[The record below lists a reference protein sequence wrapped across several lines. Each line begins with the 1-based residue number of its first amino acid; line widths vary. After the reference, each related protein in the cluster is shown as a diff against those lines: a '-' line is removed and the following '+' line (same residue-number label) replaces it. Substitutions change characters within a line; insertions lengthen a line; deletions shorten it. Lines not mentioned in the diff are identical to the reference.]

1 MVDAERRLLANA
13 LLDLDNQYFAL
24 MSDTYAHTADS
35 SFLDICTS
43 FCALMSF
50 CGIEF
55 SICYLADAY
64 HFMILIIFMITCLE
78 QR

>member
-13 LLDLDNQYFAL
+13 LQDLDNQYFAL
-24 MSDTYAHTADS
+24 MSDTYAHTSDF

-50 CGIEF
+50 VVLNSRFAIWQMHTA
-55 SICYLADAY
+55 L
-64 HFMILIIFMITCLE
+64 
-78 QR
+78 